1 VFDFSI
7 KFRSGAAI
15 AVEDGV
21 AIARS
26 LQKVKTKDEIPL
38 ALSTFEAA
46 QIRRASKMQEAGL
59 LNSKF
64 WHFSDGRIQRARD
77 EAMRP
82 EVEWRPFSH
91 SPNQWSDPATQ
102 LWCYG

>member
-1 VFDFSI
+1 MR
-7 KFRSGAAI
+7 RSVSGKLVVLGDAAHAMVPYMSQGAAI

-38 ALSTFEAA
+38 ALSIFEAA
-46 QIRRASKMQEAGL
+46 RIRRASKMQEAGL
-59 LNSKF
+59 LNSKL

-82 EVEWRPFSH
+82 EV
-91 SPNQWSDPATQ
+91 
-102 LWCYG
+102 